1 MKKTVLSIILFFL
14 ISCQSAPAST
24 PTNTPVPTNTA
35 IPITA
40 TSTIEPTFTPVP
52 PTATSESYQE
62 YLQTSENSF
71 PLEGIENGL
80 VDFVCTADF
89 ENIIFKTY
97 QTPDGTTHR
106 AWVAC
111 KDGGQTFI
119 TALFLHTDKLGYFA
133 TSAGAS
139 KIPPSTSF
147 SDKFIEIKANGH
159 VEQATGLPVG
169 KVKVKII
176 GGSNSGIL
184 LKHDDIFTSIFP
196 VVNWDEA
203 FLEFAKT
210 GNFTKLHKIAG
221 IDGYLLYGV
230 RIQLKP

>member
-1 MKKTVLSIILFFL
+1 MKKITLSIILFFL
-14 ISCQSAPAST
+14 VSCQSAPAST
-24 PTNTPVPTNTA
+24 PTNAPAPTNAA

-40 TSTIEPTFTPVP
+40 TSTIAPTFTPLP
-52 PTATSESYQE
+52 PTATSESFQE
-62 YLQTSENSF
+62 YLQASENSF

-97 QTPDGTTHR
+97 QTPDGATHL

-111 KDGGQTFI
+111 EDGGQIFI
-119 TALFLHTDKLGYFA
+119 TELFLHTDKLGYVT
-133 TSAGAS
+133 TSAGTTEIS
-139 KIPPSTSF
+139 PSSRF
-147 SDKFIEIKANGH
+147 SNIFIENMVNGQ
-159 VEQATGLPVG
+159 VERATGLPVG

-184 LKHDDIFTSIFP
+184 LKHDDIFVSIFP
-196 VVNWDEA
+196 AVNWDEA

-210 GNFTKLHKIAG
+210 GNFTKLPQIAG